1 MTVRLSREEMLRRR
15 RIADGLEPLRTDCTV
30 ERTDGVDIDAMLEA
44 DLRRRYLELL
54 DTAPRE
60 LLAPENLAVKTDCR
74 RVDADGT
81 TCALIDVPPEVRRVF
96 GVKMRGWARA
106 VPVLGSSELERVAA
120 LQRNRFTAATAWR
133 PVAVFSEG
141 DSGGNIGPVMVWPLT
156 GLYPEV
162 EEFVAV
168 YDTGDEEYAFDEAAL
183 EHLLTPTKN

>member
-1 MTVRLSREEMLRRR
+1 
-15 RIADGLEPLRTDCTV
+15 
-30 ERTDGVDIDAMLEA
+30 
-44 DLRRRYLELL
+44 
-54 DTAPRE
+54 
-60 LLAPENLAVKTDCR
+60 
-74 RVDADGT
+74 
-81 TCALIDVPPEVRRVF
+81 
-96 GVKMRGWARA
+96 
-106 VPVLGSSELERVAA
+106 

-141 DSGGNIGPVMVWPLT
+141 DSGANIGPVMVWPLT